1 MNIEEIIEFTD
12 INGKKIKGC
21 GFGEPVKC
29 QDITIKEF
37 KPFPVEATDL
47 DLDNE
52 IADTI
57 HYLARIN
64 VLGKEIERLN
74 NVLIELVKWL
84 HNEIKRLDK
93 MQDTYDKHGKK
104 KDPNIIYISGAYIEV
119 LDKLQELTGDGSNE

>member
-1 MNIEEIIEFTD
+1 MKKEQ
-12 INGKKIKGC
+12 INWLRE
-21 GFGEPVKC
+21 EPVEL

-74 NVLIELVKWL
+74 NII
-84 HNEIKRLDK
+84 NDLDK
-93 MQDTYDKHGKK
+93 FLKDKIDSWKKANDDLIVKDTIYHERLAVRLIYD
-104 KDPNIIYISGAYIEV
+104 Y
-119 LDKLQELTGDGSNE
+119 LQELKGDGSND

>member
-1 MNIEEIIEFTD
+1 MKKEQ
-12 INGKKIKGC
+12 INWLRE
-21 GFGEPVKC
+21 EPVEL

-74 NVLIELVKWL
+74 KVLIYLEKYFSEREYYEFAQLVRETKKTNIEWL
-84 HNEIKRLDK
+84 E
-93 MQDTYDKHGKK
+93 GAV
-104 KDPNIIYISGAYIEV
+104 KDYE
-119 LDKLQELTGDGSNE
+119 